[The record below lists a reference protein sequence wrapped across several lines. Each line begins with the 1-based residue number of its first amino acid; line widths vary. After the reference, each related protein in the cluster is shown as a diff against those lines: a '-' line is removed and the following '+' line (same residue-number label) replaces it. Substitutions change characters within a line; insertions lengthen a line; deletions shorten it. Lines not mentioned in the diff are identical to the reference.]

1 MSNPRTVAER
11 RDNSRILQGFN
22 LGHNDDIFNK
32 GGSRGANWQS
42 TSGKT
47 TKKTAGNGSNKLAD
61 GILNELFDS
70 DSGEGKL
77 NNCSRISMKDE
88 DIFALHDFI

>member
-1 MSNPRTVAER
+1 MHPSQLPERLVSNPRTVAER
-11 RDNSRILQGFN
+11 RDNSRILQGLN

-32 GGSRGANWQS
+32 GGSRGTNRQS
-42 TSGKT
+42 TSGKI

-70 DSGEGKL
+70 DSGEGKF
-77 NNCSRISMKDE
+77 NIYYDQ
-88 DIFALHDFI
+88 